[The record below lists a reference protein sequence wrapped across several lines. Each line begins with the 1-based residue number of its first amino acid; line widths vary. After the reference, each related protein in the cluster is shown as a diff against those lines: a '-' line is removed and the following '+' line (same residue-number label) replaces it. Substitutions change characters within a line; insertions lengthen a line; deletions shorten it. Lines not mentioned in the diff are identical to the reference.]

1 MPRTL
6 SENLVRKGGSK
17 RGPFMFKSFEKVA
30 TLGRFA
36 WSPPFGAKT
45 LRVLTAFPPR
55 VLTNFPLRVL
65 TAFSV
70 RVLAAFRAVEKKRFI
85 EDARGPSP
93 RAFNSG
99 PKGPRGGPRG
109 PLGGTCL
116 RTERT
121 TTERPTERH
130 LMITADRKDGQALP
144 NAHPR
149 PPLHGPPQGRPS
161 AP

>member
-1 MPRTL
+1 MVPALPRTL
-6 SENLVRKGGSK
+6 SENLVRKGGPK
-17 RGPFMFKSFEKVA
+17 RGPFTFKLFEKVA

-99 PKGPRGGPRG
+99 PKGPRGGPG
-109 PLGGTCL
+109 AQGAPGGGTCL
-116 RTERT
+116 PTGGPTLAPGVCGGRTLPMACQ
-121 TTERPTERH
+121 RPH
-130 LMITADRKDGQALP
+130 LHPARK
-144 NAHPR
+144 
-149 PPLHGPPQGRPS
+149 GRPS